1 MAADI
6 VKAITAN
13 PIKNGTLILS
23 VSRTGYYDKSDTY
36 VINTPA
42 IGSIENKYDNR
53 FDDVGYY
60 CIGGNTLVGG

>member
-53 FDDVGYY
+53 FDDITYY
-60 CIGGNTLVGG
+60 TLGSGTLIGA

>member
-23 VSRTGYYDKSDTY
+23 VTRTGLYDKADNH
-36 VINTPA
+36 VKNTPA
-42 IGSIENKYDNR
+42 IGSIETKYDNR
-53 FDDVGYY
+53 FDDPSYY
-60 CIGGNTLVGG
+60 YGT